1 MFWNGSDQ
9 DWYSHSNS
17 LIQIKF
23 TIVLHLMNINQ
34 TRKALVW
41 LYIKFLPLPF
51 YISKRQKLLR
61 WRTNF
66 CPTIESL
73 SLFYFVTSPPQ
84 HIICWKTHFPEYSL
98 LQKWDKKLWCLR
110 RFSSCRHSYCLK
122 VSGQE
127 TIFPTEAK
135 YETLKKVDLSCL

>member
-1 MFWNGSDQ
+1 MFSNGSDQ

-61 WRTNF
+61 LRTNF
-66 CPTIESL
+66 CPTTESL

-84 HIICWKTHFPEYSL
+84 HIICWKTHFPENSL
-98 LQKWDKKLWCLR
+98 LQKWDKKLRCHVSVVSLPADIVIA
-110 RFSSCRHSYCLK
+110 LK
-122 VSGQE
+122 WA
-127 TIFPTEAK
+127 AK
-135 YETLKKVDLSCL
+135 KLFFQLKQNTKH